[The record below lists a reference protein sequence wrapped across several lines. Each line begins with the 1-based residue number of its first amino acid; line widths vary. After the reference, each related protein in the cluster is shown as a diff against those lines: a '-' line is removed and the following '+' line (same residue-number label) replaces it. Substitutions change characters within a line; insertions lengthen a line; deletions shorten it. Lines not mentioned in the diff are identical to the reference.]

1 MHGEM
6 SQLTSPV
13 QTEMV
18 SGTLKGRSS
27 PGFCSR
33 WTRMFMRQN
42 GRRHRWYAKLSW
54 KAAPEGNWRKWG
66 VLEMERGI
74 TVYRNL
80 DMHILV
86 SRS

>member
-1 MHGEM
+1 
-6 SQLTSPV
+6 
-13 QTEMV
+13 
-18 SGTLKGRSS
+18 
-27 PGFCSR
+27 
-33 WTRMFMRQN
+33 MFMRQN